1 MQCSCFPVIS
11 LFSILESLKKKKQK
25 VQVENVLFLHFYVAN
40 LLPRL
45 QTANGN
51 VEAKVVCLFRRR
63 DISSNLNTL
72 ADSNASE

>member
-1 MQCSCFPVIS
+1 MLELTQYVWPQVINAYS
-11 LFSILESLKKKKQK
+11 LPFSKSVNLYFKD
-25 VQVENVLFLHFYVAN
+25 LH
-40 LLPRL
+40 LLTFSV